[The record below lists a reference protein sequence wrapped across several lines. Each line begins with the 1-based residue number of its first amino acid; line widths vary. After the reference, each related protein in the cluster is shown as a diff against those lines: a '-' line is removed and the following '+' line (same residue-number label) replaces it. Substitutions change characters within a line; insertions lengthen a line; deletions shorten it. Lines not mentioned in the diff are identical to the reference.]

1 MKASPSHHLY
11 DKVKNTIRADIASGK
26 LRPGDRVT
34 RERDLAE
41 SHDVSRITVKKA
53 IADLVQEGT
62 LERLPDRRGTFVR
75 QRGALPGSP
84 HFIAVA
90 IDDVRKPFG
99 AEMLRGIEDYL
110 WGKRIHTLVCN
121 ADRDAA
127 KVEEYF
133 RSILTHDIHGVIF
146 APVICETYRQTNRR
160 LAAILEN
167 AGVPFTLIDRSI
179 PGLVANYVGANHEE
193 SSRTI
198 TRHLIDRGHR
208 RILLARGLEC
218 TSMEERVEGYRHAH
232 EEAGIPVDER
242 LIVRADDTLL
252 AKGSMDPHE
261 LKRLEKLVRQ
271 AGTYSCFYGLNDGLL
286 RAGVSVLTS
295 LGIQIGSAVQLASH
309 NEIGLPPIPNA
320 SNMPHFVEPSYEMG
334 WEAARILVE
343 HLGDPNGAI
352 VQKTLKSRF
361 VPEG

>member
-1 MKASPSHHLY
+1 MKASPAHRLY
-11 DKVKNTIRADIASGK
+11 DRVKDAIRTDIAAGK
-26 LRPGDRVT
+26 LRPGDRVAKE
-34 RERDLAE
+34 RELADA
-41 SHDVSRITVKKA
+41 HGVSRITVKKA
-53 IADLVQEGT
+53 IADLVLEGV
-62 LERLPDRRGTFVR
+62 LEHQPERRGTFVR
-75 QRGALPGSP
+75 QRGGPNGSP

-99 AEMLRGIEDYL
+99 AEMLRGIEDFL

-133 RSILTHDIHGVIF
+133 RSILAHDIHGVIF
-146 APVICETYRQTNRR
+146 APVICESYRQTNRR

-198 TRHLIDRGHR
+198 TRHLLDRGHR
-208 RILLARGLEC
+208 RILLARGVEC
-218 TSMEERVEGYRHAH
+218 TSMEERVSGYRNAH
-232 EEAGIPVDER
+232 EEAGVPLDER
-242 LIVRADDTLL
+242 LVVTADDTRL
-252 AKGSMDPHE
+252 APGSMDPQE
-261 LKRLEKLVRQ
+261 LRHLAKQIRQ
-271 AGTYSCFYGLNDGLL
+271 AGPFSCFYGLNDGLL
-286 RAGVSVLTS
+286 RAGAEVLAS
-295 LGIQIGSAVQLASH
+295 LGRNIGSDVQLASH

-320 SNMPHFVEPSYEMG
+320 LRMPHFVEPSYEMG

-343 HLGDPNGAI
+343 HIDDPNGTI